1 MKLPDKECPS
11 FFIPYLSIVNEDL
24 WAELNNQLESYS
36 KFILSI
42 PKDKE
47 LFRYAPNKW
56 TVKEVIGHNT
66 DTERIKLTSALRIAR
81 LDTSPISGFDE
92 DKYVLATDFNS
103 RSMIDLVNEFMSVR
117 KSSISLYKSLKEEEL
132 VRIGQVS
139 GKNTSVRALF
149 YFLVGHIRHHKN
161 LLKERYEV

>member
-1 MKLPDKECPS
+1 M
-11 FFIPYLSIVNEDL
+11 
-24 WAELNNQLESYS
+24 
-36 KFILSI
+36 
-42 PKDKE
+42 
-47 LFRYAPNKW
+47 
-56 TVKEVIGHNT
+56 IGHNT